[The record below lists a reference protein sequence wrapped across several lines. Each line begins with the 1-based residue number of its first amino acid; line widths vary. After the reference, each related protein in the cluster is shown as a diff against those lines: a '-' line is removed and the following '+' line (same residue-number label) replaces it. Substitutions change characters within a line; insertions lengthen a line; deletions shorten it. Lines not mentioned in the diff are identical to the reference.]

1 MTPPPLCVLSLLVNQ
16 TLRKVKYRSECSV
29 LDEFQ
34 TSTEFDMNLQYHLDN
49 QFYFVYFVIHDKI
62 MWRVYITGYLLGEEK
77 LQPNKY
83 PYDPPNR
90 LIYFVF

>member
-1 MTPPPLCVLSLLVNQ
+1 MFCLYVLVNQ

-49 QFYFVYFVIHDKI
+49 QFYFVYFV
-62 MWRVYITGYLLGEEK
+62 YLSEK
-77 LQPNKY
+77 KKSNELTSAGNGPGFSSTSIQASNIII
-83 PYDPPNR
+83 
-90 LIYFVF
+90 L

>member
-1 MTPPPLCVLSLLVNQ
+1 MFS
-16 TLRKVKYRSECSV
+16 SV
-29 LDEFQ
+29 ATDFGSW
-34 TSTEFDMNLQYHLDN
+34 TTR
-49 QFYFVYFVIHDKI
+49 QFHCIIDFLIHDKI

-90 LIYFVF
+90 